1 MLKNDKPS
9 STPLNGAVKD
19 CALSD
24 TRASVRTKMRRWAG
38 AARAA
43 CGKGFTRQGDA
54 SRGGQG
60 DFPRSPCP
68 EGRQWVSQP
77 HRFPRARL
85 SRAHKPPDP
94 PAGSGLARIAA
105 ANRFLGAWVRVG
117 KSRNEYLN
125 FPQVPVGRAVI
136 RDGTKK
142 PRP

>member
-9 STPLNGAVKD
+9 STHFNGAVND

-43 CGKGFTRQGDA
+43 CGKGFTRRGDA
-54 SRGGQG
+54 LAAGKGI
-60 DFPRSPCP
+60 FPVAFTPK
-68 EGRQWVSQP
+68 GRHWASQP
-77 HRFPRARL
+77 LRFPRARL

-117 KSRNEYLN
+117 AKKKRERVPLN
-125 FPQVPVGRAVI
+125 QFFI
-136 RDGTKK
+136 Y
-142 PRP
+142 